1 MRTQIQSPNQNRNHK
16 IAHRN
21 NRNNPHPSL
30 NRTQSLSLCQ
40 RILSAKRNQQHRL
53 QWKKMQLVTSSPPA
67 AAVWESSAPELLW

>member
-53 QWKKMQLVTSSPPA
+53 V
-67 AAVWESSAPELLW
+67 